1 MIRYITVSVSAFA
14 LVVMFAVAQ
23 GNTPAPKKDQEAQKE
38 PDKKPDDRDLKKE
51 PAKQPDDRD
60 LEKKPKEEP
69 AEDPKEILKR
79 INDNLDGLG
88 KKLGDDKKTD
98 VKDEPKA
105 KGVLPKYYKS
115 LGLTDEQ
122 KQTVYKVQT
131 KFNGEIEKLQKKID
145 DLKAERNAE
154 VEKVLTKTQLDRLK
168 ELKLG
173 EKKDSTTK
181 DKDAK
186 DKDSTTKDKDAKD
199 KDKEKDKKDK

>member
-1 MIRYITVSVSAFA
+1 MRVVCLGSTVLA
-14 LVVMFAVAQ
+14 LCLLAASSLV
-23 GNTPAPKKDQEAQKE
+23 
-38 PDKKPDDRDLKKE
+38 
-51 PAKQPDDRD
+51 
-60 LEKKPKEEP
+60 
-69 AEDPKEILKR
+69 
-79 INDNLDGLG
+79 
-88 KKLGDDKKTD
+88 GDDKKTD
-98 VKDEPKA
+98 AKDEPKA

-122 KQTVYKVQT
+122 KQSVYKVQA

-145 DLKAERNAE
+145 DLKNERNTE

-186 DKDSTTKDKDAKD
+186 DKDAKDKDTKDKDA
-199 KDKEKDKKDK
+199 